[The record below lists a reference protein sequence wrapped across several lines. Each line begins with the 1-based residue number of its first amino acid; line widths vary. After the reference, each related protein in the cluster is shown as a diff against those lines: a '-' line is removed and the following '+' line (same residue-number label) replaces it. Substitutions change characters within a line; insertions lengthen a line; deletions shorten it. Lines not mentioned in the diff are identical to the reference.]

1 MPHSVD
7 VHVGRQLKQI
17 RTLRRLSQTD
27 VARRLGLS
35 FQQIQKYEIGSN
47 RIAASRLFELANI
60 LDVSTSYFFEGLDAD
75 SEGAADSAMDI
86 VQAVASIKD
95 EKKKSRII
103 PFIEDVAGATVTTP
117 RFLNASSVKQ
127 TPRGGSGSNLR
138 SAEQPTSRGEIQHDR
153 YGPATVPRSTAPTPL
168 AAP

>member
-60 LDVSTSYFFEGLDAD
+60 LDVPTSFFFEGLNPETNTAEDN
-75 SEGAADSAMDI
+75 SMNI

-95 EKKKSRII
+95 EKTKSRII
-103 PFIEDVAGATVTTP
+103 TFIEDVAGATVT
-117 RFLNASSVKQ
+117 RRAS
-127 TPRGGSGSNLR
+127 
-138 SAEQPTSRGEIQHDR
+138 
-153 YGPATVPRSTAPTPL
+153 
-168 AAP
+168 